1 MNDLISNLN
10 AHYKA
15 SDDILTDIFNT
26 VREIVKNAGGLIHT
40 QNEEND
46 TMYSVEYL
54 SIDYSELIMREICG
68 IRVVDDD
75 LQIMTENHPS
85 SRVRVI
91 MTKEDLKNPEFED
104 EWMSLMSSE
113 NVMYVQTLIN
123 IAEFL
128 PQYVS

>member
-26 VREIVKNAGGLIHT
+26 VREIVKKAGGLIHT
-40 QNEEND
+40 QNEKHD
-46 TMYSVEYL
+46 TMYSIEYL